1 MHIRQKIHVV
11 INNPKIVAT
20 KTYPIL
26 VLIPWCSVCVA
37 FVVLSV
43 NIAVMTILVK
53 IVSVVFWGWVVVL
66 SLLEKTINLYL
77 ESNYW

>member
-1 MHIRQKIHVV
+1 MHRRQKIHVG
-11 INNPKIVAT
+11 IITPKIVAT
-20 KTYPIL
+20 KTDSIL
-26 VLIPWCSVCVA
+26 VIIPWCSVYVA

-66 SLLEKTINLYL
+66 SLLEKNQ
-77 ESNYW
+77 